1 MTHSLANAPLAALAM
16 AAVLLTAAPDAARA
30 TDAHAHAEHPAAAA
44 SAPAAVPIDGVVR
57 KVDKGAGKLTIW
69 HGDVPQLQMGPMT
82 MAFRVKEAV
91 WLDQFKVGDKVRFQ
105 YQRSSG
111 GLTITASEAVR

>member
-1 MTHSLANAPLAALAM
+1 MTHCPAHAPLAALAM
-16 AAVLLTAAPDAARA
+16 MAALLTVAPASAQA
-30 TDAHAHAEHPAAAA
+30 NDAHAQHAPATA
-44 SAPAAVPIDGVVR
+44 SAPAAVSIDGVVR

-82 MAFRVKEAV
+82 MAFRVKDAA
-91 WLDQFKVGDKVRFQ
+91 WLDRFKVGDKVRFQ

-111 GLTITASEAVR
+111 GLTITAIEPAR

>member
-1 MTHSLANAPLAALAM
+1 MTHSLAHAPLAALTM
-16 AAVLLTAAPDAARA
+16 AAVLLTTAPDGALAA
-30 TDAHAHAEHPAAAA
+30 DAHAQHAPAAA
-44 SAPAAVPIDGVVR
+44 SAPAAVSIDGVVR

-111 GLTITASEAVR
+111 GLTITAIEAVR

>member
-1 MTHSLANAPLAALAM
+1 LSRVVQRLGLAAGLALF
-16 AAVLLTAAPDAARA
+16 ALAGCTSGPGAEVAGGPA
-30 TDAHAHAEHPAAAA
+30 TA
-44 SAPAAVPIDGVVR
+44 SAPAAVSIDGVVR

-82 MAFRVKEAV
+82 MAFRVKDAA
-91 WLDQFKVGDKVRFQ
+91 WLDRFKVGDKVRFQ

-111 GLTITASEAVR
+111 GLTITAIEPAR